1 MIYICKDRYKAAAS
15 SPPLSPPAPRE
26 SEAATL
32 RLCGFLVILGI
43 ISKYLQIKK
52 EALP

>member
-15 SPPLSPPAPRE
+15 PSLSPPAPRE
-26 SEAATL
+26 SQAATL
-32 RLCGFLVILGI
+32 RLCGFLVVLGI

-52 EALP
+52 KEALP